1 MKFSKVFVI
10 AALMSTSSG
19 ISLEKASSLTQR
31 IPTETM
37 KTIDDSVKD
46 VLKIASGGDPF
57 EKPCATE
64 HSTVHHIDSG
74 YPGAVVVPHPVV

>member
-1 MKFSKVFVI
+1 
-10 AALMSTSSG
+10 
-19 ISLEKASSLTQR
+19 
-31 IPTETM
+31 M